1 MFEAYL
7 KRANSRAMSFNQAT
21 ATRYLEDEV
30 FAMRNISLAGSAILF
45 LVMSTALL
53 AQGPSSSL
61 EQVLPRVQD
70 HVDEFAHHLPDFICH
85 ETITSNE
92 VMGAG
97 KAGQKVVVE
106 SEFRGRQNKVESGK
120 PFVESR
126 EIKTMDGNPVRPD
139 QRLMGPFFYRGG
151 FSSILVAVFS
161 RENEPYFS
169 YTLVGIETLAGHPAL
184 VLKFETRRAQKRLLY
199 HDLFNRQAYLKGKG
213 KAWIDPDTMNVL
225 RFEFHYQ
232 NSQSAVGGLD
242 VTVEYAPVT
251 IQDKIFWMPQL
262 VTANQEVPNSR
273 SSVRYV
279 AAYSNY
285 HHFNVSIRFPE

>member
-7 KRANSRAMSFNQAT
+7 KRANSLAMSFNQAT

-30 FAMRNISLAGSAILF
+30 FAMRNISLACSAILF

-61 EQVLPRVQD
+61 EQVLPRVQN
-70 HVDEFAHHLPDFICH
+70 HADEFAHHLPDFICH

-126 EIKTMDGNPVRPD
+126 EIKTMDGNPCQARPAAC
-139 QRLMGPFFYRGG
+139 GPILLSGRVQLNSGGG
-151 FSSILVAVFS
+151 FL
-161 RENEPYFS
+161 P
-169 YTLVGIETLAGHPAL
+169 
-184 VLKFETRRAQKRLLY
+184 
-199 HDLFNRQAYLKGKG
+199 GK
-213 KAWIDPDTMNVL
+213 
-225 RFEFHYQ
+225 
-232 NSQSAVGGLD
+232 
-242 VTVEYAPVT
+242 
-251 IQDKIFWMPQL
+251 
-262 VTANQEVPNSR
+262 
-273 SSVRYV
+273 
-279 AAYSNY
+279 
-285 HHFNVSIRFPE
+285 